1 VPFRVAEIDYARC
14 GGSGNLLSSFEQRR
28 EITNPK
34 WGASVGIARVMVSS
48 S

>member
-1 VPFRVAEIDYARC
+1 LDECLR

-34 WGASVGIARVMVSS
+34 GGASVGIARVMVSS